1 MGKNKKKGLTYAEA
15 GVNIDAGEKEVEL
28 IKDCVKSTY
37 TPGVVGDLGGFG
49 GLYSL
54 KDELTDDP
62 ILVSGTD
69 GVGTKLRL
77 AIEMDIHD
85 TIGQDC
91 VAMSVN
97 DVLVQGARPL
107 FFLDY
112 IATGKLKSL
121 EGWLMPAR
129 NPGVPSLA
137 GKPRKWPDSTAR
149 GTMM

>member
-54 KDELTDDP
+54 
-62 ILVSGTD
+62 
-69 GVGTKLRL
+69 
-77 AIEMDIHD
+77 
-85 TIGQDC
+85 
-91 VAMSVN
+91 
-97 DVLVQGARPL
+97 
-107 FFLDY
+107 
-112 IATGKLKSL
+112 
-121 EGWLMPAR
+121 MPAR

-137 GKPRKWPDSTAR
+137 GKPRKWPDSTAK